1 MAQGPALVCRLL
13 ASSVSV
19 AHKAGNIIRDV
30 MQKGDLGIIE
40 KGENDLQT
48 EADRSAQRCIVASFK
63 NLYPNVNIVAEEVDK
78 ISQNLDVPADWL
90 ITDLDP
96 KILDLECPKSL
107 LDVTEDQVTIW
118 VDPLDGTSEFTKG
131 LIDHVTILI
140 GVCVNDEAVAGV
152 IYQPFWQNRGRALW
166 GLVGSGVGGFE
177 LKEPPQTKKVYVTSR
192 SHYDKA
198 IEQFIDGL
206 KPCEVIRVGGAGN
219 KVLYI
224 LEGKAH
230 AYVYPSA
237 GCKRWDTAAPEA
249 VLRAAGGELTD
260 VYGNKYSYS
269 KENEKDPLNKYGVFA
284 TAPSY
289 NHTEFMKL
297 IGDIQSKNVKNY

>member
-1 MAQGPALVCRLL
+1 MSQGPALICKLL

-19 AHKAGNIIRDV
+19 THKAGKIIRDV
-30 MQKGDLGIIE
+30 MLKGDLGIID

-63 NLYPNVNIVAEEVDK
+63 NLYPNIKIVAEEVDK
-78 ISQNLDVPADWL
+78 SSSNLNVPEDWL
-90 ITDLDP
+90 ITELDSN
-96 KILDLECPKSL
+96 ILNLHCPPELSNIK
-107 LDVTEDQVTIW
+107 EDQITIW

-131 LIDHVTILI
+131 LVDHVTTLI
-140 GVCVNDEAVAGV
+140 GICVDNDAVAGV
-152 IYQPFWQNRGRALW
+152 IYQPFWQNKGRAVW
-166 GLVGSGVGGFE
+166 GLVGHGIGGLE
-177 LKEPPQTKKVYVTSR
+177 IKDPPTNRKVYVTSR

-198 IEQFIDGL
+198 IETFIDGL
-206 KPCEVIRVGGAGN
+206 KPCDVIRAGGAGN
-219 KVLYI
+219 KVLYV

-249 VLRAAGGELTD
+249 VLRSAGGELTD
-260 VYGNKYSYS
+260 MYGNKYSYS
-269 KENEKDPLNKYGVFA
+269 KENEKDPLNKHGVFA
-284 TAPSY
+284 TSPKY

-297 IGDIQSKNVKNY
+297 ISHIRSKLD